1 MSMDISDFYQ
11 TFFDEADEL
20 LADMEQHLLVLQPE
34 APDAEQL
41 NAIFRAAHSIKGGA
55 GTFGFSVL
63 QETTHLMENLLD
75 EARRGEMQLNTDI
88 INLFLETKDIMQEQL
103 DAYKQSQEP
112 DAASFDYIC
121 QALRQLALEAKGE
134 TPSAVTRLSVVA
146 KSEPQDEQSRN
157 QLPRRIILSRLK
169 AGEVDLLEEELGHL
183 TTLTDVVKGVDS
195 LSAILPGDIAEDD
208 ITAVLCFV
216 IEADQITFETVEV
229 SPKIST
235 PPVLK
240 LAAEQA
246 PTGRVEREK
255 TTRSSES
262 TSIRVA
268 VEKVDQLINLVGE
281 LVITQSMLAQ
291 RSSELDPV
299 NHGDLIT
306 SMGQLQ
312 RNARDLQESVM
323 SIRMMPMEYVFSR
336 YPRLVRDLAGK
347 LGKQVELTLVG
358 SSTELDKSLIE
369 RIIDPLTH
377 LVRNSLDHGI
387 ELPEKRLAA
396 GKNSVG
402 NLILSAEHQG
412 GNICIEVTDDGAG
425 LNRERILAKAA
436 SQGLTVS
443 ENMSDDEV
451 AMLIFAPGFSTAE
464 QVTDVSG
471 RGVGMDV
478 VKRNIQEMG
487 GHVEIQSKQGTGTT
501 IRILLPLTLAILDG
515 MSVRVADE
523 VFILP
528 LNAVMESLQ
537 PREAINFMVITKG
550 AGRIAEVGARFVL
563 DGMPGKQMAID
574 ADLNAG
580 LIGEDEAKKR
590 RSEVTQEAD
599 FYGSMDG
606 ASKFVRGD
614 AIAGILIMVIN
625 VVGGLLVG
633 VLQHG
638 MSMGHA
644 AESYTLLTIGDGLVA
659 QIPALVISTAAG
671 VIVTRVSTDQD
682 VGEQM
687 VNQLFSNPSVMLLSA
702 AVLGLLGLVPGM
714 PNLVFLLFTA
724 GLLGLAWW
732 IRGREQKAPAE
743 PKPVKMA
750 ENNAVVEATW
760 NDVQLEDSLGME
772 VGYRLSPMVDFQQ
785 DGELLGRI
793 RSIRKKF
800 AQEMG
805 FLPPVVHIRDNM
817 DLQPARY
824 RILMKGVEIG
834 SGDAYPGRWLAI
846 NPGTAAGTLP
856 GEATVD
862 PAFGLNAIWIES
874 ALKEQAQ
881 IQGYTVV
888 EASTVVATHLNHLI
902 SQHAAELFGR
912 QEAQQLLDRVA
923 QEMPKLTE
931 DLVPGVVTLTTLHK
945 VLQNLLDEK
954 VPIRDMR
961 TILETLAEHAPI
973 QSDPH
978 ELTAVVRVALGRAI
992 TQQWFP
998 GKDEVHVIGLDTPLE
1013 RLLLQALQG
1022 GGGLE
1027 PGLADRLLAQ
1037 TQEALSRQEMVGA
1050 PPVLLVNHA
1059 LRPLLSRFLRRSLP
1073 QLVVLSNLELSD
1085 NRHIRMTA
1093 TIGGK

>member
-112 DAASFDYIC
+112 DADSFDYIC

-146 KSEPQDEQSRN
+146 KSEPQDEQSRC
-157 QLPRRIILSRLK
+157 QSPRRIILSRLK

-183 TTLTDVVKGVDS
+183 TTLTDVVKGADS

-229 SPKIST
+229 SPKTSP

-240 LAAEQA
+240 LATEQA

-537 PREAINFMVITKG
+537 PREADLHPLAGGERVLEVRGEYLPIVELWKVFNVAGAKTEATQGIVVILQSG
-550 AGRIAEVGARFVL
+550 GRRYALLV
-563 DGMPGKQMAID
+563 DQ
-574 ADLNAG
+574 
-580 LIGEDEAKKR
+580 LIGQHQVVVKNLESNYRK
-590 RSEVTQEAD
+590 VP
-599 FYGSMDG
+599 
-606 ASKFVRGD
+606 
-614 AIAGILIMVIN
+614 GI
-625 VVGGLLVG
+625 
-633 VLQHG
+633 
-638 MSMGHA
+638 SA
-644 AESYTLLTIGDGLVA
+644 ATILGDGSVA
-659 QIPALVISTAAG
+659 LIVDVSALQAINREQRMANTAA
-671 VIVTRVSTDQD
+671 
-682 VGEQM
+682 
-687 VNQLFSNPSVMLLSA
+687 
-702 AVLGLLGLVPGM
+702 
-714 PNLVFLLFTA
+714 
-724 GLLGLAWW
+724 
-732 IRGREQKAPAE
+732 
-743 PKPVKMA
+743 
-750 ENNAVVEATW
+750 
-760 NDVQLEDSLGME
+760 
-772 VGYRLSPMVDFQQ
+772 
-785 DGELLGRI
+785 
-793 RSIRKKF
+793 
-800 AQEMG
+800 
-805 FLPPVVHIRDNM
+805 
-817 DLQPARY
+817 
-824 RILMKGVEIG
+824 
-834 SGDAYPGRWLAI
+834 
-846 NPGTAAGTLP
+846 
-856 GEATVD
+856 
-862 PAFGLNAIWIES
+862 
-874 ALKEQAQ
+874 
-881 IQGYTVV
+881 
-888 EASTVVATHLNHLI
+888 
-902 SQHAAELFGR
+902 
-912 QEAQQLLDRVA
+912 
-923 QEMPKLTE
+923 
-931 DLVPGVVTLTTLHK
+931 
-945 VLQNLLDEK
+945 
-954 VPIRDMR
+954 
-961 TILETLAEHAPI
+961 
-973 QSDPH
+973 
-978 ELTAVVRVALGRAI
+978 
-992 TQQWFP
+992 
-998 GKDEVHVIGLDTPLE
+998 
-1013 RLLLQALQG
+1013 
-1022 GGGLE
+1022 
-1027 PGLADRLLAQ
+1027 
-1037 TQEALSRQEMVGA
+1037 
-1050 PPVLLVNHA
+1050 
-1059 LRPLLSRFLRRSLP
+1059 
-1073 QLVVLSNLELSD
+1073 
-1085 NRHIRMTA
+1085 
-1093 TIGGK
+1093 

>member
-1 MSMDISDFYQ
+1 
-11 TFFDEADEL
+11 
-20 LADMEQHLLVLQPE
+20 
-34 APDAEQL
+34 
-41 NAIFRAAHSIKGGA
+41 
-55 GTFGFSVL
+55 FSVL

-112 DAASFDYIC
+112 DADSFDYIC

-134 TPSAVTRLSVVA
+134 MPSAVARLSVVT
-146 KSEPQDEQSRN
+146 KSEPQDEQSRC
-157 QLPRRIILSRLK
+157 QSPRRIILSRLK

-183 TTLTDVVKGVDS
+183 TTLTDVVKGADS

-229 SPKIST
+229 SPKTSP

-443 ENMSDDEV
+443 ESMSDDEV

-537 PREAINFMVITKG
+537 PREADLHPLAGGERVLEVRGEYLPIVELWKVFNVAGAKTEATQGIVVILQSG
-550 AGRIAEVGARFVL
+550 GRRYALLV
-563 DGMPGKQMAID
+563 DQ
-574 ADLNAG
+574 
-580 LIGEDEAKKR
+580 LIGQHQVVVKNLESNYRK
-590 RSEVTQEAD
+590 VP
-599 FYGSMDG
+599 
-606 ASKFVRGD
+606 
-614 AIAGILIMVIN
+614 GI
-625 VVGGLLVG
+625 
-633 VLQHG
+633 
-638 MSMGHA
+638 SA
-644 AESYTLLTIGDGLVA
+644 ATILGDGSVA
-659 QIPALVISTAAG
+659 LIVDVSALQAINREQRMANTAA
-671 VIVTRVSTDQD
+671 
-682 VGEQM
+682 
-687 VNQLFSNPSVMLLSA
+687 
-702 AVLGLLGLVPGM
+702 
-714 PNLVFLLFTA
+714 
-724 GLLGLAWW
+724 
-732 IRGREQKAPAE
+732 
-743 PKPVKMA
+743 
-750 ENNAVVEATW
+750 
-760 NDVQLEDSLGME
+760 
-772 VGYRLSPMVDFQQ
+772 
-785 DGELLGRI
+785 
-793 RSIRKKF
+793 
-800 AQEMG
+800 
-805 FLPPVVHIRDNM
+805 
-817 DLQPARY
+817 
-824 RILMKGVEIG
+824 
-834 SGDAYPGRWLAI
+834 
-846 NPGTAAGTLP
+846 
-856 GEATVD
+856 
-862 PAFGLNAIWIES
+862 
-874 ALKEQAQ
+874 
-881 IQGYTVV
+881 
-888 EASTVVATHLNHLI
+888 
-902 SQHAAELFGR
+902 
-912 QEAQQLLDRVA
+912 
-923 QEMPKLTE
+923 
-931 DLVPGVVTLTTLHK
+931 
-945 VLQNLLDEK
+945 
-954 VPIRDMR
+954 
-961 TILETLAEHAPI
+961 
-973 QSDPH
+973 
-978 ELTAVVRVALGRAI
+978 
-992 TQQWFP
+992 
-998 GKDEVHVIGLDTPLE
+998 
-1013 RLLLQALQG
+1013 
-1022 GGGLE
+1022 
-1027 PGLADRLLAQ
+1027 
-1037 TQEALSRQEMVGA
+1037 
-1050 PPVLLVNHA
+1050 
-1059 LRPLLSRFLRRSLP
+1059 
-1073 QLVVLSNLELSD
+1073 
-1085 NRHIRMTA
+1085 
-1093 TIGGK
+1093 